1 MNANEIREL
10 ANRLN
15 IFADETTRA
24 ADALLMR
31 EAADTLD
38 TLNAQIDKEA
48 ELRVSAYH
56 DSECRYITWTR

>member
-1 MNANEIREL
+1 MNASEIREL

-48 ELRVSAYH
+48 ELRVKDKQNGA
-56 DSECRYITWTR
+56 

>member
-1 MNANEIREL
+1 MNAKEIREL

-48 ELRVSAYH
+48 ELRVKDKQNGA
-56 DSECRYITWTR
+56 